1 MSEKKNFFDLLTPKS
16 ALLVGVTTGVLVLCT
31 IGFLVML
38 GLYASGSLAKGEKTG
53 KVTVQTGDSN
63 QAPVPTVTKSE
74 KPVVE
79 LFIMS
84 YCPYGLQMQKA
95 YLPAYQLL
103 KDKADISV
111 KFVSYIMHEKQ
122 EIDENN
128 RQYCMQNES
137 VGKYLQYL
145 TCFLDKG
152 DNASCESAAGFS
164 RSKIDS
170 CVASADKKFG
180 ITAKYNDRASWLSGR
195 YPIYPVHAD
204 LNTKYGV
211 QGSPTLIINGA
222 EVSVNRTPEAV
233 KSAICAAFNNPP
245 SECNTTLSSASYSAG
260 FGLTATAAASAP
272 AADCGN

>member
-1 MSEKKNFFDLLTPKS
+1 MSEGKNFFELLSPKS
-16 ALLVGVTTGVLVLCT
+16 ALIVGITSGVLVLCT
-31 IGFLVML
+31 IGFLVMV
-38 GLYASGSLAKGEKTG
+38 GMYASGNLAKGDSSN
-53 KVTVQTGDSN
+53 KVTVETGDN
-63 QAPVPTVTKSE
+63 TAPVPSVTKSD

-111 KFVSYIMHEKQ
+111 KFVSYAMHEKK
-122 EIDENN
+122 EIDENT

-137 VGKYLQYL
+137 VSKYLQYL

-152 DNASCESAAGFS
+152 DNASCELAAGFS
-164 RSKIDS
+164 KSQIS
-170 CVASADKKFG
+170 NCVATADKKFG
-180 ITAKYNDRASWLSGR
+180 ITAKYNDQASWLSGR
-195 YPIYPVHAD
+195 YPIYPLHSD

-222 EVSVNRTPEAV
+222 EASVNRTPEAV

-245 SECNTTLSSASYSAG
+245 AECKTTLSSASFSAG
-260 FGLTATAAASAP
+260 FGMTATAAATAP